1 LQLGFSEEA
10 VPRANIETRVDI
22 KLAAGEEKQ
31 RKEMTAVRA
40 KILLVDDEER
50 ILDQMRWALEAE
62 YDVFTASNESE
73 ALGTFERER
82 IGVVTLD
89 LSLNPGNPED
99 LTGLGLLERML
110 AQEPSVRVI
119 VVTGNNDQTTA
130 LQALRFGAFDYYS
143 KPVCLEDLKVMIQ
156 RACHIYRI
164 YQRLHQSYPGAKNEF
179 HGIIGSSKGMQ
190 DIFRFIERVALSDI
204 SVLICGESGTGKEL
218 VAHAIHRQSP
228 RKNNPFVVVNCGAI
242 PENLLESELFGHEK
256 GAFTGAYTQKKGKF
270 ELAHTGTLFLDEIGE
285 LVPSLQVKLLR
296 FLQDC
301 KLERVGGNQSIELD
315 VRIIAATNRDL
326 KQDIQNR
333 LFRED
338 LYYRLKVVPLEIP
351 ALRERK
357 DDIPLLAQYFLRKYC
372 RENHKPLIS
381 LSSKAEAALLLH
393 SWPGNVREL
402 ENVINRAV
410 VLSSYPVLKP
420 SDLGLK
426 VERDPSDVNLKFAKS
441 AMEIDYIKRA
451 LARNNGVVSRA
462 AKDLGI
468 SRVNLYE
475 LIDKYKID
483 IQEFKATN
491 MRSKQQLITR
501 EVSSLG
507 RSKI

>member
-1 LQLGFSEEA
+1 
-10 VPRANIETRVDI
+10 V
-22 KLAAGEEKQ
+22 K
-31 RKEMTAVRA
+31 A
-40 KILLVDDEER
+40 KILLVDDEEYV
-50 ILDQMRWALEAE
+50 LKEMREALEAE
-62 YDVFTASNESE
+62 YEVFAASSESE
-73 ALGTFERER
+73 GLTTFERER
-82 IGVVTLD
+82 TAVVTLD
-89 LSLNPGNPED
+89 LALNPGNPDD
-99 LTGLGLLERML
+99 LSGLRLLERIL
-110 AQEPSVRVI
+110 AHEPATRVI

-130 LQALRFGAFDYYS
+130 LQAVRLGAFDYYS
-143 KPVCLEDLKVMIQ
+143 KPVRFEDLRVMIQ

-164 YQRLHQSYPGAKNEF
+164 YQRLHQSYPNTGNEF
-179 HGIIGSSKGMQ
+179 HGIIGSSKSMQ

-204 SVLICGESGTGKEL
+204 SVLIGGESGTGKEL
-218 VAHAIHRQSP
+218 VAQAIHRQSQ

-285 LVPSLQVKLLR
+285 LVPTLQVKLLR
-296 FLQDC
+296 FLQDRRI
-301 KLERVGGNQSIELD
+301 ERVGGNQSMELD

-326 KQDIQNR
+326 KQDIENR

-357 DDIPLLAQYFLRKYC
+357 EDIAPLAQYFLRKYC

-381 LSSKAEAALLLH
+381 LSAEAQAALLLH
-393 SWPGNVREL
+393 PWPGNVREL

-410 VLSSYPVLKP
+410 VLSSHPVLRP
-420 SDLGLK
+420 LDLGFKLD
-426 VERDPSDVNLKFAKS
+426 RGPTDVNLKFAKT

-451 LARNNGVVSRA
+451 LSRNNGVVSRA
-462 AKDLGI
+462 ARDLGI

-475 LIDKYKID
+475 LVDKYKIH
-483 IQEFKATN
+483 IQEYKAT
-491 MRSKQQLITR
+491 RIQSKEQATTEEAPLIG
-501 EVSSLG
+501 SS
-507 RSKI
+507 KN